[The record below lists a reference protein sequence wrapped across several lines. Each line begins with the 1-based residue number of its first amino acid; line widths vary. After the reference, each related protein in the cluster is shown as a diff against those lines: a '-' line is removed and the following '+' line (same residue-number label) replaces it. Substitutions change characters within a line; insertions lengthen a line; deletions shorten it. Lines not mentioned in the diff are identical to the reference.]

1 MDVFLLRHGE
11 TEGNRQGR
19 YIGATDQ
26 PLSAR
31 GREALRQQGSFDRV
45 ERVYVSPLL
54 RARQTA
60 RLLFP
65 QARLRVV
72 DDLREMNFG
81 SFEGRTAEEM
91 RDDPG
96 YRAWVDSDC
105 RAACPG
111 GEDIGAFRA
120 RTCAAFERIAGEA
133 LAAQAPRLILVTHG
147 GSIMAIMSRYAR
159 PGRPYFAWR
168 VNNGCGYRARLD
180 EAAWAQD
187 PGLSAWQLL
196 EELRLC

>member
-19 YIGATDQ
+19 YIGVTDQ
-26 PLSAR
+26 PLSAH
-31 GREALRQQGSFDRV
+31 GREALRRQGCFDQV
-45 ERVYVSPLL
+45 EQVYVSPLL

-60 RLLFP
+60 WLLFP
-65 QARLRVV
+65 QARLSVV
-72 DDLREMNFG
+72 DDLREMDFG
-81 SFEGRTAEEM
+81 SFEGRTAEQM

-96 YRAWVDSDC
+96 YRAWVDGQC

-111 GEDIGAFRA
+111 GEAVEDFCA
-120 RTCAAFERIAGEA
+120 RTCAAFGQIVGAA

-159 PGRPYFAWR
+159 PGRPYFEWR
-168 VNNGCGYRARLD
+168 VKNGCGYYARLA